1 MTFLFRLCYC
11 HVPAFCDSLPHFDTT
26 LIFGRSLL
34 KSVFQTMR
42 KQLLDKF
49 RAEKDK
55 MPAEKRT
62 LVLTHFPRFL
72 SLLEEEIYSGNSP
85 IWDPEFKQNPPA
97 HVNTAT
103 AVSADVGSTG
113 GKKRPGD
120 SLDDDHEDVKR
131 KRYEDE
137 SLEETVADIVRVID
151 QQSRMLGPQAMFPE
165 HAPRDEAA
173 KVEERK
179 GVIAFHCIANSLT
192 DKVPKQTMLWLIALQ
207 NVFSHQLP
215 RMPKEYITRLVFDPK
230 HKTLALVKDGRPI
243 GGICFRTFPSQGFS
257 ETVFCAVTSN
267 EQVKGYGT
275 HLMNHL
281 KDYHIKN
288 GVHHFLTFADEF
300 AVGYFK
306 KQGFSKDLKLPKSV
320 YAGFIKEYEG
330 ATLMGCELN
339 PKIVYVEFTAVVR
352 KQKEILK
359 LVVKKQEQIRKV
371 HPGLTCFRE
380 GAREVSV
387 ESIPGI
393 LETGWEPPAY
403 DRSRATKNSDEKIDP
418 DQLYNS
424 LKTILT
430 SCRNHQA
437 SWPFLNPV
445 DRKAVPDY
453 YDHIKFPID
462 LKTMAERLKANY
474 YVNKRLFIADM
485 KRMLANCK
493 AYNAPET
500 EYYKSA
506 NLLDKFFQNKLKDHG
521 LVEKV

>member
-1 MTFLFRLCYC
+1 
-11 HVPAFCDSLPHFDTT
+11 
-26 LIFGRSLL
+26 
-34 KSVFQTMR
+34 
-42 KQLLDKF
+42 
-49 RAEKDK
+49 
-55 MPAEKRT
+55 
-62 LVLTHFPRFL
+62 
-72 SLLEEEIYSGNSP
+72 
-85 IWDPEFKQNPPA
+85 
-97 HVNTAT
+97 
-103 AVSADVGSTG
+103 
-113 GKKRPGD
+113 
-120 SLDDDHEDVKR
+120 
-131 KRYEDE
+131 
-137 SLEETVADIVRVID
+137 
-151 QQSRMLGPQAMFPE
+151 
-165 HAPRDEAA
+165 
-173 KVEERK
+173 
-179 GVIAFHCIANSLT
+179 
-192 DKVPKQTMLWLIALQ
+192 
-207 NVFSHQLP
+207 
-215 RMPKEYITRLVFDPK
+215 VFDPK

-257 ETVFCAVTSN
+257 EIVFCAVTSN

-359 LVVKKQEQIRKV
+359 KLVVKKQEQIRKV

-387 ESIPGI
+387 EAIPGI
-393 LETGWEPPAY
+393 LETGWEPSS

-430 SCRNHQA
+430 SCRNHQS

-485 KRMLANCK
+485 KRMFSNCK

-506 NLLDKFFQNKLKDHG
+506 NVLDKFFQNKLKDHG